1 MKEYISRIQAQRALG
16 LNKDLM
22 MRLLRTGEIESAR
35 KENGGWLVSIESLE
49 DYRKKRKE
57 SVATVADLQ
66 RLVNAYKEENRKL
79 KKLLEENGIN
89 YEGTACD
96 GIEKKPDISIIDLYL
111 PKRAVYALDAH
122 GVHSLEQLRNMT
134 INELKSLD
142 GIGKKTA
149 ALIRSRLLSF
159 GIEPIDY

>member
-1 MKEYISRIQAQRALG
+1 MKEYISRIQAQRVLG
-16 LNKDLM
+16 VNKVIM
-22 MRLLRTGEIESAR
+22 MGLLRSGEIESAR

-49 DYRKKRKE
+49 NYRKKRKE

-79 KKLLEENGIN
+79 KQLLKENGIN

-96 GIEKKPDISIIDLYL
+96 SVEKKPDISIIDLYL
-111 PKRAVYALDAH
+111 PQRAVYALDAH

>member
-1 MKEYISRIQAQRALG
+1 M
-16 LNKDLM
+16 
-22 MRLLRTGEIESAR
+22 
-35 KENGGWLVSIESLE
+35 
-49 DYRKKRKE
+49 
-57 SVATVADLQ
+57 ADLQ

-79 KKLLEENGIN
+79 KKLLEENGIS
-89 YEGTACD
+89 YEGTACE
-96 GIEKKPDISIIDLYL
+96 GVEKRPDISIIDLYL

-122 GVHSLEQLRNMT
+122 GVHSIEQLRNMT
-134 INELKSLD
+134 IIELKSLD